1 MDNADRIASMEKP
14 TTYQVIAAAT
24 LAVASYFARYEFET
38 IKNIAAEDRSTVK
51 DLQTKL
57 TTVDKNVAILL
68 ERTTPKAARQN

>member
-1 MDNADRIASMEKP
+1 MEKP

-24 LAVASYFARYEFET
+24 LAVASYFARYEFES
-38 IKNIAAEDRSTVK
+38 IKHIASEDRSTVK

-68 ERTTPKAARQN
+68 ERTTPKTTREH